1 MTIVVIFTTIV
12 FGMNI
17 FNLTQPSFADDSRVF
32 ALLDLEKKGLAYSEF
47 KRVTNQY
54 AFTPLLWAGIL
65 GINLRTY
72 QRRLEQKK
80 GLSSAETGALI
91 EVMQVIN
98 YGLEVFEDAKKLNR
112 WLSLPNG
119 TLRGQKPEEL
129 LTLASG
135 RKLISDIIGR
145 IDYGV
150 YA

>member
-1 MTIVVIFTTIV
+1 
-12 FGMNI
+12 MNI

-32 ALLDLEKKGLAYSEF
+32 ALLDLEKEGLAYSEL
-47 KRVTNQY
+47 KRVTTKY
-54 AFTPLLWAGIL
+54 AFTPSLWASIL

-72 QRRLEQKK
+72 QRRIEQKK

-98 YGLEVFEDAKKLNR
+98 YGLEVFEDPDKLSR
-112 WLSLPNG
+112 WLALPNG

-129 LTLASG
+129 LSLASG
-135 RKLISDIIGR
+135 RKLINDILGR